1 MTLEALGQDPLEML
15 VEQALR
21 RLSEGEP
28 PSRIE
33 VERVDVKEDRDR
45 GAPHGATPPTPPGI
59 RVRTTAVRSD

>member
-33 VERVDVKEDRDR
+33 VERVDVKEESGR
-45 GAPHGATPPTPPGI
+45 
-59 RVRTTAVRSD
+59 